1 MLMLNATGLEY
12 GHSHRGVRQNLQIT
26 SLEGVWR
33 AAVRAADLETSMLLS
48 SRG

>member
-1 MLMLNATGLEY
+1 MLNATGPEY

-33 AAVRAADLETSMLLS
+33 TAVRAAELETLMFPG